1 MLASCIWH
9 TIVLDGTIIF
19 LAEMFLRP
27 TFTLL
32 EPGSKVQ

>member
-1 MLASCIWH
+1 MLANCIWH
-9 TIVLDGTIIF
+9 TIVLDGTVIF

-27 TFTLL
+27 TVILL